1 MNEFQ
6 RKRGK
11 AIHRETGQTFY
22 YATRLLP
29 KRIRHQ
35 TYVLYGFFRIADEV
49 VDGEEGM
56 TDAEKIERLESLR
69 KAALGE
75 READDPVVEAFSE
88 LRTAADIPDTEID
101 AFIDAMLADIN
112 TNRYETFEDVQE
124 YTRGSA
130 AAVGNMMLAVMDA
143 DDPDAARPH
152 AMALGEA
159 FQLTNFIRD
168 VDEDISELDRV
179 YLPMET
185 LREYDVTVDQL
196 RRGECTPGFRQAV
209 QFELNRAEDL
219 YRNGVQGIEHL
230 PRDCQFPVL
239 LAAVLYAEHHR
250 LVRVQE
256 FDVLSVRPS
265 LSRTRKLWLIVR
277 TWWHWRR
284 FRDPVPVFKRVSAI
298 PDADQMAPAT
308 PGEPEYTLSSTD

>member
-1 MNEFQ
+1 MNESQ

-29 KRIRHQ
+29 KRIREQ

-49 VDGEEGM
+49 VDGG
-56 TDAEKIERLESLR
+56 EKLDDSEKRAKLESLR
-69 KAALGE
+69 EAALGE
-75 READDPVVEAFSE
+75 REAEDSVVEAFSE
-88 LRTAADIPDTEID
+88 LRVASGIPDKEVD
-101 AFIDAMLADIN
+101 EFIDAMLADIN
-112 TNRYETFEDVQE
+112 TNRYETFEDVQA

-130 AAVGNMMLAVMDA
+130 AAVGNMMLAVMDSN
-143 DDPDAARPH
+143 DPDAARPH

-168 VDEDISELDRV
+168 VDEDIEELDRV

-209 QFELNRAEDL
+209 QFELNRAENL
-219 YRNGVQGIEHL
+219 YRNGVRGIEYL
-230 PRDCQFPVL
+230 PRDCQFAVL
-239 LAAVLYAEHHR
+239 LAAVLYADHHR
-250 LVRVQE
+250 LVRAQE
-256 FDVLSVRPS
+256 FDVLSARPS
-265 LSRTRKLWLIVR
+265 LSRTRKLWMIAR

-284 FRDPVPVFKRVSAI
+284 FRDPVAVFKRVSAV
-298 PDADQMAPAT
+298 PDADQGT
-308 PGEPEYTLSSTD
+308 PDALGEPEYTVSSTE